1 MMNNAIFGDLTFN
14 TGWKTETNVTLFD
27 KAYKVVVKVKA
38 YREADG
44 VTAKQE
50 LSYSDF
56 NENRATCLNTIEKL
70 LSNYAK
76 DKAKERFTPRTLLFN
91 RDGSYAMLLDDRED
105 EEGGV
110 AVMLAPESD
119 VVAQDDYL

>member
-1 MMNNAIFGDLTFN
+1 MDSKGKTDIAFSDITEEFGR
-14 TGWKTETNVTLFD
+14 E
-27 KAYKVVVKVKA
+27 YKIRHPARIPGPSVRPA
-38 YREADG
+38 PLPRNDP
-44 VTAKQE
+44 E